1 MCYTKSN
8 HILKGKVMNR
18 SDIMRISALLE
29 IAMGSASLIAARFW
43 VGTSNIIGRH
53 VSHGD
58 TTEAFA
64 LTYAFALLQITVGII
79 GVMNA
84 EKSSISTLIFGILA
98 FFPQL
103 AHFFHIKG
111 SILLILINIIALAVP
126 VLYTLTAYKLFRQK
140 EKALSGTF

>member
-1 MCYTKSN
+1 
-8 HILKGKVMNR
+8 MNR

-43 VGTSNIIGRH
+43 IGTSNIVGRH
-53 VSHGD
+53 VCHGD

-64 LTYAFALLQITVGII
+64 LTYAFALLQIAIGII

-84 EKSSISTLIFGILA
+84 EKSSIITLIFGILA
-98 FFPQL
+98 FIPQI

-111 SILLILINIIALAVP
+111 SIILILINLVAFVVP
-126 VLYTLTAYKLFRQK
+126 VLYTLTAHKLFKQR
-140 EKALSGTF
+140 